1 MHVADYRGTFP
12 GMAREGVRQPA
23 GLRLRTVS
31 RVAALL
37 VLLVVAPGP
46 AILADDPPAECSVPV
61 ILPGGVTMYT
71 IATSSANPEPAA
83 PEPATTLPDDATLEA
98 NGAVIGEITINNGD
112 IFDPDL
118 PGENNWLFRT
128 ANKLHINT
136 RPGVIRS
143 LLLIKPGDP
152 YSAQKIRESE
162 RLLRETAYLYDGDI
176 RITRYENNTV
186 DLVVDTHD
194 VWTLGGGFG
203 FRREGGENTARI
215 GIEDS
220 NFFGFGKDVTI
231 QWSTNVDRT
240 TMFYQYRDPNV
251 AGTRVRTSVAYAD
264 NSDGSSWKL
273 EAGRPF
279 FSLDTRWA
287 TGGVGFS
294 QAGINTLWNLGQV
307 TEEFRREQSFYQ
319 VSGGISRGLV
329 GGKVGRWRFGVTYDD
344 NRFAP
349 VEIGAD
355 DGSGPAGPD
364 NAFVPPDR
372 RMVYPWF
379 EYERI
384 QDHFVEVHDLNKIHR
399 TEDLHLGQRYR
410 VRLGYASKAIGAD
423 RDQFI
428 LSGGYGIGGRP
439 GNGQMITL
447 DTHGSGRFGPDGTE
461 NVIVGAS
468 TRYFL
473 RDFGRHVFFVGLQG
487 DVAYNLDP
495 ERQLLLGG
503 DTGLRGYPLRYQA
516 GDRRVILTVEQ
527 RFYTSWHLFKLF
539 RVGGAVFADA
549 GAAWFAGQDDPTN
562 LGLLRDVGL
571 GLRLSSSR
579 SAEGSMVHIDLAF
592 PLDGTPDIRRAQV
605 VIRSKDTF

>member
-1 MHVADYRGTFP
+1 MHVVEYRGNFVY
-12 GMAREGVRQPA
+12 MARGGVRPPV
-23 GLRLRTVS
+23 GLRWRTAS
-31 RVAALL
+31 HVAALL
-37 VLLVVAPGP
+37 FFLVVAPGP
-46 AILADDPPAECSVPV
+46 TSLAQDPPEDGAVPV
-61 ILPGGVTMYT
+61 VLPGGVTMYT
-71 IATSSANPEPAA
+71 LATRSVNPGPDP
-83 PEPATTLPDDATLEA
+83 PEASIPDDATLEA

-136 RPGVIRS
+136 RVGVIRS

-152 YSAQKIRESE
+152 YSAQKIHESE
-162 RLLRETAYLYDGDI
+162 RLLRDTAYLYDGDI

-186 DLVVDTHD
+186 DLVVDTND

-240 TMFYQYRDPNV
+240 TMLYQYRDPNV
-251 AGTRVRTSVAYAD
+251 AGTRVQTSLAYAD
-264 NSDGSSWKL
+264 NSDGSSWKID
-273 EAGRPF
+273 AGRPF

-287 TGGVGFS
+287 VGGGGFS
-294 QAGINTLWNLGQV
+294 QAGVNSLWNLGQV
-307 TEEFRREQSFYQ
+307 IHEFRQEETNYQ
-319 VSGGISRGLV
+319 VSGGISRGIV
-329 GGKVGRWRFGVTYDD
+329 GTRVGRWRFGMAYSDK
-344 NRFAP
+344 RFAP
-349 VEIGAD
+349 VEVEAE
-355 DGSGPAGPD
+355 DGSGPILPD
-364 NAFVPPDR
+364 NPFVPPDR
-372 RMVYPWF
+372 KLIYPWVGYQKI
-379 EYERI
+379 E
-384 QDHFVEVHDLNKIHR
+384 DNFVEVHDLNKLHR
-399 TEDLHLGQRYR
+399 TEDLYLGQTYR
-410 VRLGYASKAIGAD
+410 VRLGYSSKAFGAD

-428 LSGGYGIGGRP
+428 FSGGYGVGGRP
-439 GNGQMITL
+439 GNRQMITM

-461 NVIVGAS
+461 NVFVGGVA
-468 TRYFL
+468 RYFL
-473 RDFGRHVFFVGLQG
+473 RDFGRHVFFVGLQA
-487 DVAYNLDP
+487 DLAYNMDP

-516 GDRRVILTVEQ
+516 GDRRVVFTVEQ

-549 GAAWFAGQDDPTN
+549 GAAWFAGQDNPTN

-592 PLDGTPDIRRAQV
+592 PLDGTPDIRKAQV